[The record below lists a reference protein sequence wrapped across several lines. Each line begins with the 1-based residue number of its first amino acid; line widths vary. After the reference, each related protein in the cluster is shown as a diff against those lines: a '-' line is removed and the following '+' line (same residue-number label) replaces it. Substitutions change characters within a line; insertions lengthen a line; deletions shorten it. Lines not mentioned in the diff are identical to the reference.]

1 MSAKLDIFQT
11 HLPSP
16 FVDVIYGWSLSSF
29 ICEASKN
36 TFTSRLLHHGSLT
49 SKVDLASDSSL
60 SYILWQRRNHP
71 RRFGRK
77 IHLKTGHVHAI
88 QDITVYLGHQ
98 HICIYLRTQEIISSS
113 GRNTKVRPVVEI
125 NSDQKSLMFSE
136 AAEGP
141 KIWGPQIIHCLILLL
156 FSLLY
161 LQNLDGDMDP
171 LSPHFRIP

>member
-1 MSAKLDIFQT
+1 MCSILSRDKIEHTNYLGNSGLHVSINTVLNVSKNCNFLT
-11 HLPSP
+11 HPPSP
-16 FVDVIYGWSLSSF
+16 FADVIYGWSLSSF

-98 HICIYLRTQEIISSS
+98 HICIYVHR
-113 GRNTKVRPVVEI
+113 R
-125 NSDQKSLMFSE
+125 
-136 AAEGP
+136 
-141 KIWGPQIIHCLILLL
+141 
-156 FSLLY
+156 
-161 LQNLDGDMDP
+161 
-171 LSPHFRIP
+171 

>member
-1 MSAKLDIFQT
+1 MKFQKVFNKECQIPVSHLICNHVSRKVVLQTQIIFSGQPLFSNQKKNPSSKNHFSHTRFLD
-11 HLPSP
+11 
-16 FVDVIYGWSLSSF
+16 VMYGWSLSGF

-88 QDITVYLGHQ
+88 LCHSGH
-98 HICIYLRTQEIISSS
+98 HILRQFT
-113 GRNTKVRPVVEI
+113 T
-125 NSDQKSLMFSE
+125 
-136 AAEGP
+136 
-141 KIWGPQIIHCLILLL
+141 
-156 FSLLY
+156 
-161 LQNLDGDMDP
+161 
-171 LSPHFRIP
+171 